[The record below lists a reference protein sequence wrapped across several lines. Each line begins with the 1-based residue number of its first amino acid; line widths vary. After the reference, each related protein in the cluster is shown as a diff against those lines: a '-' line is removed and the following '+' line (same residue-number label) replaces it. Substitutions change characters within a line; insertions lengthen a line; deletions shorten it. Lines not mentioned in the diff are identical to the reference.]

1 MPGREFGLLYW
12 QEMFRL
18 GILVE
23 VGVGVKGD
31 GSCGEELWSLF
42 LVSRDGPVGPTG
54 GTAVLEVMASGTS
67 SDTHRAVSFSGT
79 DKA

>member
-12 QEMFRL
+12 QEMLRL

-54 GTAVLEVMASGTS
+54 GTAVLDVMASGTS

-79 DKA
+79 NKA

>member
-1 MPGREFGLLYW
+1 MLGREFGLLYW

-31 GSCGEELWSLF
+31 GSCGEELWSL
-42 LVSRDGPVGPTG
+42 SRVQRWSCGTHKVAQQCWRSWLQGPAVITTG
-54 GTAVLEVMASGTS
+54 Q
-67 SDTHRAVSFSGT
+67 
-79 DKA
+79 